1 MAFDA
6 QTLQTILQV
15 LGRGNTAVV
24 TVFLDPEWFEGR
36 TEGTAVVTDLAFRI
50 EGGSPEVWVEEEL
63 RYRGRDP
70 RVRNL
75 FTDETFNGWRRLAVP
90 PTQDLEEFLRRAE
103 AALGLD
109 GLPPRVEPLDME
121 PSAPPLVSAPLPSP
135 ERAPKET
142 FAEQFGRDLTA
153 LARQGKLP
161 PVIGREREIQQVVE
175 ILLAQFKP
183 NPLLI
188 GEPGVGKTAIVE
200 GFAQRI
206 VEGKVP
212 EPLRETRVVEV
223 QLGALVAGAS
233 IQGELEGRI
242 RRLIEEAENN
252 AHLILFLDEL
262 HLINDPRYGGI
273 VGNMLKPKL
282 ARGSLRVIGAC
293 TYRDYK
299 AHLETDEA
307 LTRRF
312 QVVLVNEPT
321 EEQAIEMLKGL
332 RPYLQQHH
340 KVAIPDEVIEEAVR
354 LSVRY
359 FPDRFL
365 PDKAID
371 LIDQACARLRA
382 KATERALQAP
392 CDREGHAE
400 NQREVSGNGT
410 DLDG

>member
-1 MAFDA
+1 
-6 QTLQTILQV
+6 
-15 LGRGNTAVV
+15 
-24 TVFLDPEWFEGR
+24 
-36 TEGTAVVTDLAFRI
+36 
-50 EGGSPEVWVEEEL
+50 
-63 RYRGRDP
+63 
-70 RVRNL
+70 
-75 FTDETFNGWRRLAVP
+75 
-90 PTQDLEEFLRRAE
+90 
-103 AALGLD
+103 
-109 GLPPRVEPLDME
+109 ME
-121 PSAPPLVSAPLPSP
+121 PSTPPLVSAPLPSP

-153 LARQGKLP
+153 RARQGKLP

-262 HLINDPRYGGI
+262 HLVNDPRYGGI

-340 KVAIPDEVIEEAVR
+340 EVAIPDEVIEEAVR

-371 LIDQACARLRA
+371 LIDQACARLRV
-382 KATERALQAP
+382 KATESALQAP
-392 CDREGHAE
+392 CDREDHAE